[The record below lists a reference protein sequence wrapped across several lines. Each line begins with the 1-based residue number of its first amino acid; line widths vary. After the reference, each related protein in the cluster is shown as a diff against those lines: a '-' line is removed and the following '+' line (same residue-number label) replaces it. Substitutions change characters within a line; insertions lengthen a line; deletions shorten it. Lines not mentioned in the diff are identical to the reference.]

1 MGGGHDL
8 RLAVPPERGGRAG
21 AGGNLPRGERGK
33 LAQRPRARLARDAQQ
48 VSGLASEVRV
58 GHRHLQPRAGTRQA
72 SIEPP
77 SLCWS
82 FPSILPPGWMWGTGP
97 QQAAGQHT
105 SPLPA
110 APGQEGPPPA
120 TPAAGGPGIAA
131 ARRAARLPACL
142 LPPPGGDVWGGAA
155 GEHQQLRVYDAGT
168 PSRPYGV
175 NI

>member
-1 MGGGHDL
+1 MISGSPSRQSVAVAPEQAGTRREASAASSPSDRELDL
-8 RLAVPPERGGRAG
+8 SAMLSRSAVS
-21 AGGNLPRGERGK
+21 
-33 LAQRPRARLARDAQQ
+33 RAR
-48 VSGLASEVRV
+48 SGLATATSN
-58 GHRHLQPRAGTRQA
+58 RAGTRQA

-77 SLCWS
+77 SLCRS